1 MQGIVWMA
9 CTIVA
14 LTVKAAFA
22 MQVDVVGSI
31 VDILVCSLLP
41 LAIIMVWT
49 YMMVTRGGETL
60 EKVLTLDQSSV

>member
-1 MQGIVWMA
+1 MA